1 MKMKNRS
8 SNNIFLIIASL
19 AVVLACSSCDELF
32 DVKSGTRI
40 SPDDHFRAYSDV
52 ELSLLGAITP
62 LTVAMPNLVLMD
74 GLFTDM
80 MDVTE
85 NSDPFM
91 QELNNHVVSP
101 SNPYIDP
108 STFYQVIINLNEIL
122 ANVDRAQLK
131 DPSIDDFGMKQIKG
145 AIIGLR
151 TWVYFTISK
160 IYGEAVWIE
169 DNLTELPANTPAFI
183 NKTDLIDTLINQLKP
198 YLHLDEDI
206 EEIRISIYP
215 NNKALIGELYL
226 EKNQYDSA
234 AYYLK
239 LAVES
244 FDVDNAMYKVDGSY
258 QGESWRY
265 IFYGSFSNYDPEVIS
280 YIPFQVTEGQINPV
294 YDWSF
299 LQYAIKPSQSIVNL
313 FTAQVPSKGTDD
325 FRGMGVSIDTLKD
338 GSPIIRKYI
347 LGDEEKNVSNIII
360 SRAGDIHLLL
370 AEALNRLGDSD
381 LALKL
386 MNLGISSMS
395 TAPRDYKEWTDN
407 IGIRGRAYVKER
419 FVPTKIAADPNQKM
433 LYVEDL
439 IIEER
444 ALELAFEGRRWFD
457 LVRIANR
464 RGDDNYIA
472 SKVAPKFTDSSKAES
487 VSNILKN
494 RNNWYLT
501 HPR

>member
-19 AVVLACSSCDELF
+19 VVVLACSSCDEIF
-32 DVKSGTRI
+32 DVKAGPRI
-40 SPDDHFRAYSDV
+40 TPDVHYKDSIGLD
-52 ELSLLGAITP
+52 LSLFGAITP

-91 QELNNHVVSP
+91 HELNNHVVSP

-108 STFYQVIINLNEIL
+108 STFYQTIINVNEIL
-122 ANVDRAQLK
+122 ANIDRVQK
-131 DPSIDDFGMKQIKG
+131 TDPSIDDFDLNVFKG
-145 AIIGLR
+145 ALMGLR
-151 TWVYFTISK
+151 SWVYFTISK
-160 IYGEAVWIE
+160 IYGEAAWIE
-169 DNLTELPANTPAFI
+169 DNLTELPTSNPAFI
-183 NKTDLIDTLINQLKP
+183 AKDALIDTLINQLKP
-198 YLHLDEDI
+198 FLHTNADI
-206 EEIRISIYP
+206 EDVRLSIYP

-239 LAVES
+239 AAVENYDIEKGLYMVS
-244 FDVDNAMYKVDGSY
+244 NTYEK
-258 QGESWRY
+258 ESWEY
-265 IFYGSFSNYDPEVIS
+265 IFRASGSLYDPEVIS
-280 YIPFQVTEGQINPV
+280 MVPFQVTEGQINPV

-299 LQYAIKPSQSIVNL
+299 LQYAIKPSQPIINL
-313 FTAQVPSKGTDD
+313 FKAQVPLKGTDD
-325 FRGMGVSIDTLKD
+325 FRGMGASIDTLTD
-338 GSPIIRKYI
+338 GTPIIRKYA
-347 LGDEEKNVSNIII
+347 LGDEEKNYSVIII

-395 TAPRDYKEWTDN
+395 TAPRDYREWAEN
-407 IGIRGRAYVKER
+407 IGIRGRAYVQEK

-494 RNNWYLT
+494 RNSWYLT